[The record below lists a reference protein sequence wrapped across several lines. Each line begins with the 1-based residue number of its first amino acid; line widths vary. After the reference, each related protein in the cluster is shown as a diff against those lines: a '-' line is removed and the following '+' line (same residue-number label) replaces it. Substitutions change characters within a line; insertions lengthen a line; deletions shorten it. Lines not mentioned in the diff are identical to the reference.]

1 MTYDLNMSL
10 HQGQK
15 HFLFLVNNYPPKT
28 GGVENHV
35 YNLAKS
41 LVSLG
46 QLCTVVTLSKEPS
59 QSIEEGI
66 TVIRIKQ
73 GFGFGDVISFPA
85 FLGMKKMNSLIQ
97 ELKPSV
103 LSTHTRFFPMTWIG
117 VFLGRKYGIP
127 VVHTEH
133 GSGFVRG
140 VGFFVGLMSRLVDI
154 TLGTYSLRNST
165 LVLAVSENVS
175 DFVYKLAK
183 IQSEVFFN
191 AVNISNQEV
200 TNQKLVSKGNPRFV
214 FVGRL
219 VPGKGADKTLKAI
232 ALLKNEGY
240 IPTLELLGDGAE
252 MPKLKQLANK
262 LGITDEAIFRGK
274 VSQLEVMKT
283 LSSSVYVNPT
293 ELSEGFQTTLLEAVA
308 AGSQVVTYNAPGVKK
323 LLSQGAP
330 LRVVPND
337 SAESLAKTL
346 KDAVNNPLPK
356 IDPALMEYWSWDFRA
371 KQYLQIT
378 DLPT

>member
-1 MTYDLNMSL
+1 MSL

-41 LVSLG
+41 LVNLG

-85 FLGMKKMNSLIQ
+85 FLGIKKMNSLIQ

-117 VFLGRKYGIP
+117 VFLGRKNGIP

-232 ALLKNEGY
+232 ALLKNDGY
-240 IPTLELLGDGAE
+240 IPSLELLGDGAE
-252 MPKLKQLANK
+252 MPKLQLLANK

-274 VSQLEVMKT
+274 VSHFEVMQT

-308 AGSQVVTYNAPGVKK
+308 AGSQVVTYNAPGVTK
-323 LLSQGAP
+323 LISQGAP
-330 LRVVPND
+330 VRVVSND

-346 KDAVNNPLPK
+346 KDAVDNPLPK

-371 KQYLQIT
+371 KQYLRIT

>member
-1 MTYDLNMSL
+1 MSL
-10 HQGQK
+10 NHGQK
-15 HFLFLVNNYPPKT
+15 HYLFLVNNYPPKT

-41 LVSLG
+41 LVNLG
-46 QLCTVVTLSKEPS
+46 QLCTVVTLSKKPS
-59 QSIEEGI
+59 QSVEDGI

-73 GFGFGDVISFPA
+73 GFGFGEVISLPTFQG
-85 FLGMKKMNSLIQ
+85 FRKINSILQ
-97 ELKPSV
+97 YLQPSV

-117 VFLGRKYGIP
+117 VFLGRKNRIP

-140 VGFFVGLMSRLVDI
+140 VGFFVGLMSRAVDL
-154 TLGTYSLRNST
+154 TLGKYSLRNST
-165 LVLAVSENVS
+165 LVLAVSENVA

-183 IQSEVFFN
+183 IQSEIFYN
-191 AVNISNQEV
+191 AVNLSTQEVSNQ
-200 TNQKLVSKGNPRFV
+200 KHASSDNPRFV

-219 VPGKGADKTLKAI
+219 VPGKGADTTLKAI
-232 ALLKNEGY
+232 ALLKEVGY
-240 IPTLELLGDGAE
+240 SPTLELLGDGAE
-252 MPKLKQLANK
+252 LPKLQLLAKK
-262 LGITDEAIFRGK
+262 LGLTDQALFRGK
-274 VSQLEVMKT
+274 VSQYEVMRT

-308 AGSQVVTYNAPGVKK
+308 AGSQVVTYNAPGVTK

-330 LRVVPND
+330 VRVAPNH

-346 KDAVNNPLPK
+346 KDSVNNPLPK
-356 IDPALMEYWSWDFRA
+356 MNPALMEYWSWDYRA
-371 KQYLQIT
+371 KQYLQIK
-378 DLPT
+378 DLPA